1 MNPSKVIQVCFVCLG
16 NICRSPLAQGV
27 FETLVAKEGLEETI
41 LTDSAGTG
49 AWHIGEP
56 PDGRMSAT
64 AMKNGIAL
72 NSRARQFTPG
82 DFRRFDLILAMDQS
96 NKETLESLCPENLAR
111 EKLKLFRSFDPDNT
125 GGLDVPD
132 PYYGIKNGF
141 EVVFHMVNR
150 TCPKI
155 LEYLQTRFSLT

>member
-1 MNPSKVIQVCFVCLG
+1 M
-16 NICRSPLAQGV
+16 AQGI
-27 FETLVAKEGLEETI
+27 FETLVTKEGLEEKI

-49 AWHIGEP
+49 AWHVGEL
-56 PDGRMSAT
+56 PDSRMRAT
-64 AMKNGIAL
+64 AMKKGIVL
-72 NSRARQFTPG
+72 NSRARQFTLG

-96 NKETLESLCPENLAR
+96 NMETLESLCPENLAR

-132 PYYGIKNGF
+132 PYFGVKNGF
-141 EVVFHMVNR
+141 EVVFQMVNR